1 MIEEKKTPL
10 DLMDDIY
17 SLAYWM
23 TGSEKSAS
31 DLLNSVYLNVDI
43 ASSEMEIIKMFRI
56 CYFDSV
62 RAESGSGVA
71 NNVSRSEEKL
81 TQSLWRR
88 FDDIK
93 LSVLLSEISRLK
105 YSDISEITGKSIETI
120 RMWLSWGRKQVGKGT
135 LLNYCHL

>member
-120 RMWLSWGRKQVGKGT
+120 RMWLSWGRKQVGAGT